1 MSRFDTEALALAQRA
16 LGIIYNTATP
26 GGDVQLLARL
36 QNLFIEGLEHSARC
50 LHIPEGWEPC
60 SPEWIS
66 RNGPC
71 ACAEAPRIAFGPIG
85 KHYHPSIW
93 HKPAKA
99 PIDIKFP
106 HSWIDSEGLEVM
118 SASEVNRAWIAVRNA
133 ISGDVPDDY
142 FASLVSAARQRAAVA
157 MERYPQ
163 PNYVL
168 NKVSEESG
176 EVVKEVIHYA
186 EGRGQWARVE
196 DEIVDNLAMLFRLV
210 VEGDQVIGFIPP
222 YLKKDPADE

>member
-1 MSRFDTEALALAQRA
+1 MHVVSVSNRSFKHDGVFIVSKQVHRFDTEALALAQRA

-26 GGDVQLLARL
+26 GGDAQLLARL
-36 QNLFIEGLEHSARC
+36 QNLLIEAMEHAAPPLSVSPQPVAWRCASGPFHATHVVTVHHEVAADWLRKGLKV
-50 LHIPEGWEPC
+50 
-60 SPEWIS
+60 
-66 RNGPC
+66 
-71 ACAEAPRIAFGPIG
+71 EAMALLTSD
-85 KHYHPSIW
+85 KT
-93 HKPAKA
+93 
-99 PIDIKFP
+99 
-106 HSWIDSEGLEVM
+106 
-118 SASEVNRAWIAVRNA
+118 
-133 ISGDVPDDY
+133 PDDY
-142 FASLVSAARQRAAVA
+142 FASLVTAARERAAEA

-186 EGRGQWARVE
+186 EGRGEWARVE